1 VFNHVCGE
9 SFPTLERRNGPG
21 GRIYDTPLGPFPS
34 ITTVLSRIPK
44 PALKQW
50 EKNVGKTEADRVRGV
65 ASRRGTRIHGLF
77 EDYLN
82 NKPIPA
88 MSFFDRPI
96 FDSIQPILDKYVN
109 NIQHQEC
116 HLYSKSLGVAGQVDC
131 IADFDG
137 VPSIIDFKTASSP
150 KRSSD
155 IIHYFLQ
162 KTFYSYAYEEMSG
175 IRCERI
181 VTIIAVDFD
190 QPQIF
195 IRNRNKY
202 RDTLLDVIKEYG
214 K

>member
-1 VFNHVCGE
+1 MFNHVKSE
-9 SFPTLERRNGPG
+9 SFPTLKRNEGPK
-21 GRIYDTPLGPFPS
+21 GRIYETPFGSFPS

-44 PALKQW
+44 PALAQW
-50 EKNVGKTEADRVRGV
+50 EKNVGEAEANRVRGV

-82 NKPIPA
+82 NKPIPK
-88 MSFFDRPI
+88 MSIFDKPI
-96 FDSIQPILDKYVN
+96 FDMIQPILNKNVN

-116 HLYSKSLGVAGQVDC
+116 HLYSKEMGVAGQVDC

-137 VPSIIDFKTASSP
+137 IPSIIDFKTASSP
-150 KRSSD
+150 KRSSE

-162 KTFYSYAYEEMSG
+162 ETFYSYAYEEMSG

-190 QPQIF
+190 APQIF
-195 IRNRNKY
+195 IRNRDKY
-202 RDTLLDVIKEYG
+202 RDTLLEVIKDFG
-214 K
+214 Q